1 MSEVNGSTLVARGLA
16 QQEIDTVFTVVGGP
30 VIEAVGACGAAG
42 VRPIGVRHE
51 QAAAFSAAAYGYVA
65 NSISACLLASGPAVT
80 NAVTGAH
87 VAYDNSLPL
96 LILGGS
102 SALATAGY
110 GGFQESD
117 SISMMRPVTKWQAQA
132 TSPGRIPEL
141 IAYGVREAKSGRPGP
156 VYIDLPGDIL
166 NATVEEENVRPVRKV
181 EPPARPPGDPAA
193 IERAAEALRKAERPL
208 VLIGKGVRWSSTP
221 EQLTALVEALD
232 APFLASPMGRGFI
245 PDDHRLNVAAARS
258 TAMRNADAIL
268 ILGARLN
275 WMFGFGRAFAEGAT
289 VIQVDID
296 GAELGRTRPIDIG
309 IVGDVGA
316 VLDRLNAALVSDGAT
331 PRESP
336 WLDDLRAAIA
346 ANEEAVRPLVD
357 SDEVPMTHHRLMR
370 EIRDVIPRETIIT
383 VDGQISFSTA
393 RQMLP
398 TFTPAARLNSGSN
411 GCMGVGVP
419 FAVGAALARPGT
431 PVLSLNGDA
440 AFGFNGLEVETAV
453 RYRLPIVFVI
463 DNNDGIMG
471 AVLEGQMFEGGHPE
485 PVAMYQ
491 PGARYDRVMEAFGG
505 HAEHVEDPADLRA
518 ALERS
523 LANAPALINVR
534 VDPNAIWPIPRAGR
548 GANALMGY

>member
-1 MSEVNGSTLVARGLA
+1 MSEVNGSALVAQGLS
-16 QQEIDTVFTVVGGP
+16 QQGIDTVFTVVGGP

-51 QAAAFSAAAYGYVA
+51 QAAALSATAYGYVA

-87 VAYDNSLPL
+87 VAYDNAMPL

-102 SALATAGY
+102 SSLATAGL
-110 GGFQESD
+110 GGFQECD
-117 SISMMRPVTKWQAQA
+117 SVSMMRPVTKWQAQA
-132 TSPGRIPEL
+132 TSPERIPEL
-141 IAYGVREAKSGRPGP
+141 IAYGVREAQSGRPGP
-156 VYIDLPGDIL
+156 VYIDLPGDVL
-166 NATVEEENVRPVRKV
+166 NATVEEERVRAMPKV
-181 EPPARPPGDPAA
+181 GPPSRPPGDPAA
-193 IERAAEALRKAERPL
+193 IERAADALRRAERPL
-208 VLIGKGVRWSSTP
+208 VLIGKGVRWSTTP
-221 EQLTALVEALD
+221 EQLTTLVESLD

-245 PDDHRLNVAAARS
+245 PDDHPLNVAAARS
-258 TAMRNADAIL
+258 QAMRNADAII

-275 WMFGFGRAFAEGAT
+275 WMFGFGRAFAEDAT
-289 VIQVDID
+289 VIHVDID
-296 GAELGRTRPIDIG
+296 PAELGRTRSVDIG
-309 IVGDVGA
+309 IAGDVGA
-316 VLDRLNAALVSDGAT
+316 VLDQLNTALTSDVAL

-336 WLDDLRAAIA
+336 WLDDLRETIA
-346 ANEEAVRPLVD
+346 ANEDAVRPLVD
-357 SDEVPMTHHRLMR
+357 SDAVPMTHHRLMR

-398 TFTPAARLNSGSN
+398 TYTAAARLNSGSN

-419 FAVGAALARPGT
+419 FAIGAALASPGT

-453 RYRLPIVFVI
+453 RYRLPIVFVV

-471 AVLEGQMFEGGHPE
+471 AVLEGQMFEDGHPE

-491 PGARYDRVMEAFGG
+491 PGARYDRIMDAFGG
-505 HAEHVEDPADLRA
+505 HSEHVEDPADLRP
-518 ALERS
+518 ALERAF
-523 LANAPALINVR
+523 ANAPACINVR

>member
-1 MSEVNGSTLVARGLA
+1 MSEVNGSTLVARALA
-16 QQEIDTVFTVVGGP
+16 QQGIETVFTVVGGP

-51 QAAAFSAAAYGYVA
+51 QAAAFAATAYGYVA
-65 NSISACLLASGPAVT
+65 NSIGACLLASGPAVT

-87 VAYDNSLPL
+87 VAFDNALPL

-117 SISMMRPVTKWQAQA
+117 SVSMMRPVTKWQAQA
-132 TSPGRIPEL
+132 DRPERIPEL
-141 IAYGVREAKSGRPGP
+141 VAYAVREARSGRPGP
-156 VYIDLPGDIL
+156 VYLDLPGDVL
-166 NATVEEENVRPVRKV
+166 NAAVEEERVRPASRFAAPPR
-181 EPPARPPGDPAA
+181 PPADADAVAQAA
-193 IERAAEALRKAERPL
+193 DLLRRAERPL
-208 VLIGKGVRWSSTP
+208 ILVGKGVRWSSTP
-221 EQLTALVEALD
+221 AQLTALVEALE
-232 APFLASPMGRGFI
+232 APFVASPMGRGFI
-245 PDDHRLNVAAARS
+245 PDDHPLNAGAARS
-258 TAMRNADAIL
+258 HALRNADVVL

-275 WMFGFGRAFAEGAT
+275 WIFGFGRAFSPET
-289 VIQVDID
+289 KLIHVDID
-296 GAELGRTRPIDIG
+296 PTEIGRTRPIDVG
-309 IVGDVGA
+309 IVGDVGR
-316 VLDRLNAALVSDGAT
+316 VLDQLNAELASNGAT

-336 WLDDLRAAIA
+336 WLDDIRAAAA

-357 SDEVPMTHHRLMR
+357 SDAMPMTHHRLMR

-398 TFTPAARLNSGSN
+398 SFTPASRLNSGSN

-419 FAVGAALARPGT
+419 FAVGAALGRPGT
-431 PVLSLNGDA
+431 PVLSLNGDS
-440 AFGFNGLEVETAV
+440 AFGFNGMEMETAA
-453 RYRLPIVFVI
+453 RYRLPIVFVV

-471 AVLEGQMFEGGHPE
+471 GVLEGQMFADGHPE

-491 PGARYDRVMEAFGG
+491 PGVRYDRIMEAFGG
-505 HAEHVEDPADLRA
+505 HAEHVEDPADLRP
-518 ALERS
+518 ALERA
-523 LANAPALINVR
+523 LANAPACVNVR
-534 VDPNAIWPIPRAGR
+534 VDPHAIWPIPRAGR